1 MTVLEGGSVLFGDEA
16 ARRAAGSYVPFVLW
30 FNFLAGFAYV
40 AAGTAL
46 SIRAR
51 WSVGLSFAIL
61 FGTAAV
67 FLAFGL
73 HVLFGGPYELRTVA
87 AMTLRTT
94 VWLLLALWRAASSGR
109 ASNPQEAGH
118 RLPTPPLRRTGHE
131 EAMARRRRPRS
142 RRRRGRRMMVLGPD
156 RPAGRDADRA
166 GQGRSEAG
174 SQTPGS
180 WMLES
185 SPT

>member
-1 MTVLEGGSVLFGDEA
+1 MKSENQSSTLTSGGTSRRWRWIPPLIAVTFGGMTVLEGRSVLFGDEA

-67 FLAFGL
+67 FLAFGR

-94 VWLLLALWRAASSGR
+94 VWLLLALW
-109 ASNPQEAGH
+109 
-118 RLPTPPLRRTGHE
+118 
-131 EAMARRRRPRS
+131 ARRELRPREQS
-142 RRRRGRRMMVLGPD
+142 AGGGAPPPD
-156 RPAGRDADRA
+156 PSAPANRP
-166 GQGRSEAG
+166 
-174 SQTPGS
+174 
-180 WMLES
+180 
-185 SPT
+185 